1 MPLKIPMQLYRP
13 PVVLIHGV
21 WTNSEQ
27 TWEQPTPSVS
37 SSTDPIN
44 DATNVPVDK
53 TINIVF
59 SMSMHPELSCQ

>member
-1 MPLKIPMQLYRP
+1 MPLKIPIQLYRP

-27 TWEQPTPSVS
+27 TWAA
-37 SSTDPIN
+37 TDSIGIVCRSIN